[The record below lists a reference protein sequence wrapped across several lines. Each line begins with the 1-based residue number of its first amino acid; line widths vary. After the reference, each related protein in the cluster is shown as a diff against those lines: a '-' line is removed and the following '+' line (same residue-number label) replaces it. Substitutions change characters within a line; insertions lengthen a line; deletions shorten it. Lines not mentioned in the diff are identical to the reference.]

1 MLYGYAYG
9 VKRTKRRGAFLGL
22 GGEEG
27 AKDGFLKEVP
37 LELNSERFFSL
48 VRGRGNSREG

>member
-1 MLYGYAYG
+1 MPSLAWG
-9 VKRTKRRGAFLGL
+9 VRG
-22 GGEEG
+22 G
-27 AKDGFLKEVP
+27 AKDGFRKEVP